1 MTSTLYDQNYHPL
14 AFPLP
19 SSLPP
24 PLFCFS
30 VSCLAS
36 QPFCMHALFP
46 LINTAPGVRSDHL
59 IGAPPYLTANNQLC
73 LCPYS
78 SLRHWQPCIPFRLPS
93 TYTRP
98 PYPGAT
104 PSFNPPHCRRSLA
117 PAALVVVALSV
128 CEPHFIRVPGPRSAG
143 DLSQQPSLLS
153 RGPMQMRWAP
163 PRAPLGPPAPPR
175 CPAARLPQE

>member
-59 IGAPPYLTANNQLC
+59 IGAPPYVTANNQLC

-104 PSFNPPHCRRSLA
+104 P
-117 PAALVVVALSV
+117 
-128 CEPHFIRVPGPRSAG
+128 
-143 DLSQQPSLLS
+143 PSLPPLHH
-153 RGPMQMRWAP
+153 
-163 PRAPLGPPAPPR
+163 PRAFSLLVPIREPLHHLTTMTVLMPAYT
-175 CPAARLPQE
+175 L